1 MTTGVSFFI
10 ERSDIRK
17 KQHAINLKV
26 SISSVEW
33 CFFTQ
38 YGRKVERSRDDRSP
52 VFNLAL
58 YLFFF
63 HFYSNS
69 RCSSSEFFRLLEL
82 LGKRCNLLGS
92 FQNASSKANFWQ
104 QDGSFL
110 RKLFREKV
118 LLLSNDTL
126 EKNIWYIILF
136 LCLILAKNAFIFTE

>member
-1 MTTGVSFFI
+1 MM
-10 ERSDIRK
+10 
-17 KQHAINLKV
+17 L
-26 SISSVEW
+26 
-33 CFFTQ
+33 FTQ

-126 EKNIWYIILF
+126 EKNIWYIYY
-136 LCLILAKNAFIFTE
+136 FIFMSNSREKCIYFY